1 MLKKIAGG
9 TKGGI
14 LLTFDFNVIIIQLVM
29 K

>member
-1 MLKKIAGG
+1 MLKKIVGG

-14 LLTFDFNVIIIQLVM
+14 LLTVDFNVIVIQLVM